1 MPRLIEIVM
10 FLTPIAAFVAWRLTA
25 NRIPG
30 WFLGA
35 LASVIVLLLGGLLW
49 THQQSARDSA
59 MQYQPAQ
66 LQDGRIIPGRAVS
79 Q

>member
-10 FLTPIAAFVAWRLTA
+10 FLTPIAAFAVWRLMA
-25 NRIPG
+25 QRIPG

-35 LASVIVLLLGGLLW
+35 LAGVILLLLGGLLW

-66 LQDGRIIPGRAVS
+66 LRDGRIIPGRAVRE
-79 Q
+79 